1 MSKPA
6 FRWITLF
13 LVLLQCGLSTVEAAN
28 NVRNN
33 NGRTNYSGAS
43 MKCLVANDFYAV
55 HFSAMQI
62 GRQSGEPSDYMKY
75 CQEVP
80 IIGLTF
86 LTLDMLDR
94 DVRTL
99 PIALKVVQEEL
110 DANGMPNNQKV
121 LVEVPS
127 RVYKN
132 GTVDTK
138 YEFTKPGHYAVIA
151 EFGEPDGMVTE
162 DDRLRIPFTV
172 AMSAAQTTPWLKYAF
187 WLSLVGLAAAS
198 VYFGYQFY
206 KRYWPNLVRGGVMS
220 RGHNG

>member
-1 MSKPA
+1 MAKQA
-6 FRWITLF
+6 FRWITLLIVF
-13 LVLLQCGLSTVEAAN
+13 CQCGLPSVEAAN

-33 NGRTNYSGAS
+33 DGRTNYSGAS

-75 CQEVP
+75 CQEIPV
-80 IIGLTF
+80 IGLTF

-110 DANGMPNNQKV
+110 DSNGSPNNHKV

-127 RVYKN
+127 KVYKN

-138 YEFTKPGHYAVIA
+138 YEFTQPGHYAVIA

-172 AMSAAQTTPWLKYAF
+172 AMSAAQGAPWLRYAF
-187 WLSLVGLAAAS
+187 WLCMVGLLVAS
-198 VYFGYQFY
+198 AYFGYHFY
-206 KRYWPNLVRGGVMS
+206 KRYWPDLIRGGMTS
-220 RGHNG
+220 KSNNG

>member
-1 MSKPA
+1 MTKQA
-6 FRWITLF
+6 FKWVSLCLALF
-13 LVLLQCGLSTVEAAN
+13 VVSLPSVEAAN

-33 NGRTNYSGAS
+33 DGRTNYSGAS

-55 HFSAMQI
+55 HFSALQV

-80 IIGLTF
+80 TAGLTF

-99 PIALKVVQEEL
+99 PVALKVVQEEL
-110 DANGMPNNQKV
+110 DANGLPNTQKV
-121 LVEVPS
+121 LVEVPAKI
-127 RVYKN
+127 YKN

-138 YEFTKPGHYAVIA
+138 YEFTQPGHYAVIA

-172 AMSAAQTTPWLKYAF
+172 AMSAVQTTPWLKYAF
-187 WLSLVGLAAAS
+187 WLCLAGLLTAS

-206 KRYWPNLVRGGVMS
+206 KRYWPDLIRGNVAPRS
-220 RGHNG
+220 

>member
-1 MSKPA
+1 MAKQALS
-6 FRWITLF
+6 WSSLF
-13 LVLLQCGLSTVEAAN
+13 LVLSLFGLSSVEAAN
-28 NVRNN
+28 NTRNN
-33 NGRTNYSGAS
+33 DGRTNYSGAS

-75 CQEVP
+75 CQEIPVT
-80 IIGLTF
+80 GLTF

-94 DVRTL
+94 DVRSL

-110 DANGMPNNQKV
+110 DANGVPNNQKV
-121 LVEVPS
+121 LVEVS
-127 RVYKN
+127 AKIYKN

-138 YEFTKPGHYAVIA
+138 YEFTQPGHYAVIA
-151 EFGEPDGMVTE
+151 EFGEPDGLVTE

-172 AMSAAQTTPWLKYAF
+172 AMSAVQTTPWLKYAF
-187 WLSLVGLAAAS
+187 WLCLAGLLLAS

-206 KRYWPNLVRGGVMS
+206 RRYWPDLIRGNVAP
-220 RGHNG
+220 RG

>member
-1 MSKPA
+1 MAVQALNWTS
-6 FRWITLF
+6 FFLTIFLF
-13 LVLLQCGLSTVEAAN
+13 GLPTVEAAN

-33 NGRTNYSGAS
+33 DGRTNYTGAS
-43 MKCLVANDFYAV
+43 MKCVVANDFYAV

-80 IIGLTF
+80 VTGVTF

-110 DANGMPNNQKV
+110 DANGLPNNQKV
-121 LVEVPS
+121 LVDVPAK
-127 RVYKN
+127 VYKN
-132 GTVDTK
+132 GTIDTK
-138 YEFTKPGHYAVIA
+138 YEFTQSGHYAVLA
-151 EFGEPDGMVTE
+151 EFGESDGMVTE

-172 AMSAAQTTPWLKYAF
+172 AMSAAQKTPWLKYAF
-187 WLSLVGLAAAS
+187 WLCLAGLLIAS
-198 VYFGYQFY
+198 VYFGYHFY
-206 KRYWPNLVRGGVMS
+206 KRYWSDLIRGNLAS
-220 RGHNG
+220 RG